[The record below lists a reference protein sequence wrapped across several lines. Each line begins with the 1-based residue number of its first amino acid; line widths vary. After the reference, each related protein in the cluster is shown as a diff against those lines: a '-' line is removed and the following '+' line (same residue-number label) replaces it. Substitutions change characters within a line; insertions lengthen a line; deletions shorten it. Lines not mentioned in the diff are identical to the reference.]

1 MDTIDVTQAIIP
13 YLEEYYDLTYVVVS
27 LVFLSPMGGYIS
39 AALLNNW
46 LHIHFGQRGIAFL
59 RPACH
64 LLAYVGIALY
74 PP

>member
-39 AALLNNW
+39 AALLNN
-46 LHIHFGQRGIAFL
+46 
-59 RPACH
+59 
-64 LLAYVGIALY
+64 
-74 PP
+74 